1 MGETWELVFAQKNVQ
16 LTGLDNSEAMSE
28 QARKRAANHSDWKV
42 TVLCEDALNSSVQD
56 GSMDFVLSAFGLKT
70 FSDLQLQLLAREIS
84 RVLRPGGQVSVVEI
98 SVPSLWLLRPVFM
111 FYLRFL
117 IPVIGKLFA
126 GNSSDYRMLGVYCKA
141 FGNSRKFQSYLE
153 DCGIATNYWSYFY
166 GCASG
171 VVGVKT

>member
-1 MGETWELVFAQKNVQ
+1 
-16 LTGLDNSEAMSE
+16 
-28 QARKRAANHSDWKV
+28 
-42 TVLCEDALNSSVQD
+42 
-56 GSMDFVLSAFGLKT
+56 MDFVLSAFGLKT
-70 FSDLQLQLLAREIS
+70 FSDQQLQLLAREIS